1 MQHDLRTL
9 TPGYTCFGDEG
20 LAKSRNFSGQAAF
33 WEQRAIMTEARA
45 NQILTKLTSDE
56 WTSSLKLAC
65 ANDLVG
71 LDAKAFVG
79 WFCLFQVHGMKAI
92 NAGSNIERINR
103 TPQSARRDGVE
114 DYSLI
119 FQLTGKSAIE
129 HSGQLLELNAGDLTL
144 VDPTRAMTVFNRPG
158 GVRHMALHLPRR
170 QLVSHFGFEPRGPLH
185 RGGTAANRLL
195 LQLMIEAFRGSGS
208 SDALPEAHMQLVVYD
223 LLAALFAPP
232 GEQVSA
238 HTDKLFARIRRMI
251 EANLADPELSP
262 SVVAA
267 EAGISARYLQKLFSA
282 RGMTCNHFIH
292 SLRLDHASRLLQ
304 RRALSKAGTPL
315 GEIAFACGFL
325 DYAHFSRKFRERF
338 GHPPSSHAAIAV
350 RETTSNTTPPD

>member
-1 MQHDLRTL
+1 
-9 TPGYTCFGDEG
+9 
-20 LAKSRNFSGQAAF
+20 
-33 WEQRAIMTEARA
+33 MTEART
-45 NQILTKLTSDE
+45 NQTLKKLTSDE
-56 WTSSLKLAC
+56 WTSSLKPAC

-71 LDAKAFVG
+71 INAKTFTG
-79 WFCLFQVHGMKAI
+79 WLCLFQVHGLKAI

-103 TPQSARRDGVE
+103 TPRSARRDGVE

-119 FQLTGKSAIE
+119 FQLSGKSAIE
-129 HSGQLLELNAGDLTL
+129 HTDQLLELDAGDLTL
-144 VDPTRAMTVFNRPG
+144 VDPTRPLTVFNKPG

-170 QLVSHFGFEPRGPLH
+170 QLVSHLGFEPKGALH

-195 LQLMIEAFRGSGS
+195 LQLMIEAFRGNGA
-208 SDALPEAHMQLVVYD
+208 SDALPEAQMQLVVYD
-223 LLAALFAPP
+223 LLAALFTPA
-232 GEQVSA
+232 GERVSA
-238 HTDKLFARIRRMI
+238 HTDELFARICRMI

-292 SLRLDHASRLLQ
+292 SLRLDRASRLLQ
-304 RRALSKAGTPL
+304 RRSLSKAGTPL

-338 GHPPSSHAAIAV
+338 GHPPSAHLAIAV
-350 RETTSNTTPPD
+350 RETTNNMAPRD